1 VLVISASLAAAAPQ
15 AATAAVTAKAEVESA
30 SCCFGPLDRRARRI
44 VRARRSLEMTVEFRD
59 GNLNYGGKANYVL
72 DPP

>member
-1 VLVISASLAAAAPQ
+1 
-15 AATAAVTAKAEVESA
+15 VTAKAEVESA